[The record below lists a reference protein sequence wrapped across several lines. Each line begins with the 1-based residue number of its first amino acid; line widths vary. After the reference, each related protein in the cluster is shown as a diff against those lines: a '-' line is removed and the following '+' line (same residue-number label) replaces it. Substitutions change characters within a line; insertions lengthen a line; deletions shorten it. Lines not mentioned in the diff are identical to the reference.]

1 MDFSREK
8 TCDAVAEVVTALL
21 SREADHHQ
29 ALLSRES
36 EPDPGA
42 GYSVGTWHRLAEN
55 GLLALPLPE
64 RFGGDDQGLAEV
76 VTLLGELGRKA
87 VATPALATLGFG
99 VLPLLELADADL
111 QAEILP
117 KVAEGAILTAALAE
131 PSRPLGSAPATT
143 ATLDGDTVVI
153 EGKKIGVPYAKEAI
167 AILVPTDAGIA
178 LVAPDAD
185 GVTLTKAPTSAGTP
199 EYAVEL
205 SGVRIPRTRLL
216 TGEPAVLYRYAVAC
230 IGATADGLLSGAAEL
245 TAEHLRTRH
254 QFGKPLATFQA
265 VAQQIADVYVTSRTL
280 NVSSIAASWRLGTG
294 RDADS
299 DLNVLGYWVAAEAPT
314 ALQVCHHLHG
324 GIGVDITYPMHRY
337 FSQGKDLARLVGGA
351 AYRLDLLGAQ
361 CSSI

>member
-8 TCDAVAEVVTALL
+8 TCEAVAEVATALL
-21 SREADHHQ
+21 SRAT
-29 ALLSRES
+29 
-36 EPDPGA
+36 EPDAEA
-42 GYSVGTWHRLAEN
+42 GFDKATWQRLASN
-55 GLLALPLPE
+55 GLLSLALPE
-64 RFGGDDQGLAEV
+64 RMGGDDQGLAEV

-131 PSRPLGSAPATT
+131 PSRPLGVAPATT
-143 ATLDGDTVVI
+143 AVLDGDTVVVD
-153 EGKKIGVPYAKEAI
+153 GKKIGVPFAAEAL

-178 LVAPDAD
+178 LIAPDAD

-199 EYAVEL
+199 EYAMEL
-205 SGVRIPRTRLL
+205 SGVRIPRARLL
-216 TGEPAVLYRYAVAC
+216 TGDPAVLYRYAVAC

-265 VAQQIADVYVTSRTL
+265 VAQQIADVYIIARTL
-280 NVSSIAASWRLGTG
+280 HASSLATSWRLGTG
-294 RDADS
+294 RDAAS

-351 AYRLDLLGAQ
+351 SYRLDLLGAQ

>member
-1 MDFSREK
+1 VDFSREK
-8 TCDAVAEVVTALL
+8 TCEAVAEVVTALL
-21 SREADHHQ
+21 SRESD
-29 ALLSRES
+29 
-36 EPDPGA
+36 PDSGTGYSPDSGA
-42 GYSVGTWHRLAEN
+42 GYSTGTWQRLAAN
-55 GLLALPLPE
+55 GLLALALPE

-76 VTLLGELGRKA
+76 VTLLGELGRTA

-99 VLPLLELADADL
+99 VLPLLELADDEL
-111 QAEILP
+111 QSELLP
-117 KVAEGAILTAALAE
+117 QVAEGAILTAALAE
-131 PSRPLGSAPATT
+131 PSRPLGTPPATT
-143 ATLDGDTVVI
+143 ATVDGDTVVI
-153 EGKKIGVPYAKEAI
+153 DGRKIAVPYAAEAI

-178 LVAPDAD
+178 LVAPDAE

-199 EYAVEL
+199 EYAVRL
-205 SGVRIPRTRLL
+205 SGVRVPRARLL
-216 TGEPAVLYRYAVAC
+216 TGDPAVLSRYAVAC

-265 VAQQIADVYVTSRTL
+265 VAQQIADVYVISRTL
-280 NVSSIAASWRLGTG
+280 HVSALAASWRLGTG
-294 RDADS
+294 LEATD
-299 DLNVLGYWVAAEAPT
+299 DLNVLAYWVAAEAPT

-351 AYRLDLLGAQ
+351 AYRLDILGAQ